1 MCGLAAALGGL
12 DLRISVTLW
21 LQRLALP
28 LRAPC
33 VHAVENES
41 DWYKAA
47 IARFVPIQMA
57 SGDSNALEH
66 ERERK
71 SAAPAQAD
79 ERDAAMTGGR
89 PQGDADDGDV
99 LDGRQCSACGLAS
112 PPMRPFCVCTPP
124 PPACALPTA
133 ADCTQ
138 LIVSSRAC
146 GKRLVPGA
154 VESWP
159 AAAVIVGGGRVHGRL
174 AGSVEGRLCSCRC
187 GCAMLWGG
195 SQPPQALLAGG
206 SQPPRPVVQRLRG
219 PAGVITYVI
228 NEFYVCY

>member
-1 MCGLAAALGGL
+1 
-12 DLRISVTLW
+12 
-21 LQRLALP
+21 
-28 LRAPC
+28 
-33 VHAVENES
+33 
-41 DWYKAA
+41 
-47 IARFVPIQMA
+47 MA

-71 SAAPAQAD
+71 SAALAQAE
-79 ERDAAMTGGR
+79 ERDAAMADGR
-89 PQGDADDGDV
+89 PQGGADDGDV

-138 LIVSSRAC
+138 LIDSSRAC

-154 VESWP
+154 AESWP
-159 AAAVIVGGGRVHGRL
+159 AAAVIDGDGCVHERL
-174 AGSVEGRLCSCRC
+174 AGSLEGRPCSCRC

-195 SQPPQALLAGG
+195 SQPPQALLGRLSASPIRRPEAAGSG
-206 SQPPRPVVQRLRG
+206 CG
-219 PAGVITYVI
+219 H
-228 NEFYVCY
+228 YVCY